1 MSVEVIT
8 SGGGQYIV
16 NVLNAVAA
24 WTGGGGF
31 RSMLQVV
38 MVMGLGYSLLVMA
51 FSLNWRVLFNWFLS
65 ATAMYLCMIVPT
77 ATVVVSDTVNPTVGN
92 GAVANVPIGLAVVAS
107 FSSQVNNWLTKTA
120 ESVFTMPASL
130 TYSAGGMIYPTRLN
144 DLTKQFTILGP
155 IMKANVVAYLQ
166 QCTFYDILL
175 AQGNTIRTM
184 AYSNDLLAAIGP
196 GSPARSVAWIPGG
209 GGPASIINC
218 QAAYQNIVQAYPD
231 MGNNR
236 INDIAPSFYPNLPA
250 VSAAT
255 QLKNDLPTMAQAYY
269 GGTSM
274 SAQMIFQQRSLVNA
288 FMEARANFGSG
299 GGDTFAALHADVQA
313 QNSYISAARQAM
325 TWVPVLNLVLTITF
339 YAMFPVVFPLFLFPQ
354 TGPALLKGYLTGFFY
369 LASWGPI
376 YAVLH
381 MFITQYSAAQLSA
394 LAPNGMTMATMAG
407 IDAVDQNMETLA
419 GYLLMFV
426 PVMAAGMAKGA
437 MSIASNTTSMLAPA
451 MQAAEAAAVERTTGN
466 YAYGNSQ
473 FQNVTGHQ
481 VNTAP
486 TWNVAASSI
495 PQVNMRGDNG
505 AITSAMADGSTVY
518 NTAPAISRFGFSAT
532 EMQSVTGN
540 LQQTG
545 AQYHTRA
552 NSLRETSS
560 ERWSHGMRILDS
572 LSSGSR
578 SAHGSEGAVGS
589 QGGNT
594 ASQFDRQGTDSKHQT
609 GSARTI
615 GESLSSG
622 RSLGHTETNTFGV
635 NAGAKAGAGGKVL
648 GADVGASAGA
658 TWDHKW
664 NKTTGDQES
673 RSTSD
678 SLSQSQ
684 SANVAHYDANGQDIT
699 LTDGGYW
706 RDGSFH
712 RVENFSE
719 KRHAVERDFSQAQ
732 SLERQASRSDEVG
745 ARLEHMASISR
756 SNGYQIS
763 DDMSQVIASR
773 YAEMAASQKFR
784 DLGAPSLTH
793 TTPSPH
799 QREVRNMIV
808 GRILEQYAAEGM
820 TPTLAGLQDPTAT
833 MGNVKGP
840 ADFPMPGTGP
850 ASEPR
855 ARGARFP
862 SLSPNHVQNSG
873 TPKGAIS
880 PHKAPGDQRART
892 EIEKGADEVGRD
904 TREGDARFRDAIK
917 GTESWKP
924 RAKKNTEGS

>member
-1 MSVEVIT
+1 MTVNVIT

-31 RSMLQVV
+31 RSLLQVV

-51 FSLNWRVLFNWFLS
+51 FSLNWRVLFHWFLS
-65 ATAMYLCMIVPT
+65 ATAMYMCMIVPT
-77 ATVVVSDTVNPTVGN
+77 TTVVVSDTINPTVGN
-92 GAVANVPIGLAVVAS
+92 GAVANVPIGLAMVAS

-120 ESVFTMPASL
+120 ESVFTMPSAL

-144 DLTKQFTILGP
+144 DLTSQFTIADP
-155 IMKANVVAYLQ
+155 VMKANVEGYLA

-175 AQGNTIRTM
+175 GQGNGWSTL
-184 AYSNDLLAAIGP
+184 ASSPDLLSAIGP
-196 GSPARSVAWIPGG
+196 GSPARSTTWIPAGG
-209 GGPASIINC
+209 GTASILGC
-218 QAAYQNIVQAYPD
+218 QSAYQAIVQAFPALTTA
-231 MGNNR
+231 GLNAA
-236 INDIAPSFYPNLPA
+236 APSFYPNLPA
-250 VSAAT
+250 ASAVT
-255 QLKNDLPTMAQAYY
+255 QLKSDLPTMAQAYY

-274 SAQMIFQQRSLVNA
+274 SAQTIFQQRSLVNA

-325 TWVPVLNLVLTITF
+325 TWVPVLNLVLTIVF

-394 LAPNGMTMATMAG
+394 LAPTGMTMATMAG
-407 IDAVDQNMETLA
+407 IDSVNQNMETLA

-426 PVMAAGMAKGA
+426 PVIAAGMAKGA
-437 MSIASNTTSMLAPA
+437 MGIASNTTAMLAPA
-451 MQAAEAAAVERTTGN
+451 MHAAEVAAVERTTGN

-486 TWNVAASSI
+486 TWTVSASSI

-505 AITSAMADGSTVY
+505 TITSTMADGSTVY
-518 NTAPAISRFGFSAT
+518 NTSQGISRFGFSAN

-552 NSLRETSS
+552 NSLRETSA
-560 ERWSHGMRILDS
+560 ERWSHGMRTLDS

-578 SAHGSEGAVGS
+578 RASGSEGATGG

-594 ASQFDRQGTDSKHQT
+594 TTLSDRQGTDSKQHT
-609 GSARTI
+609 GSNRTI
-615 GESLSSG
+615 GENLTSG
-622 RSLGHTETNTFGV
+622 RSLGHTETNTFGI
-635 NAGAKAGAGGKVL
+635 NAGAKAGVGGKVL
-648 GADVGASAGA
+648 GAEVGASAGG
-658 TWDHKW
+658 TWDHRW
-664 NKTTGDQES
+664 TKTTGDQAAHG
-673 RSTSD
+673 TSD
-678 SLSQSQ
+678 SLGQSQ
-684 SANVAHYDANGQDIT
+684 GSNVTRYHANGQDIT

-706 RDGSFH
+706 RDGTFH

-719 KRHAVERDFSQAQ
+719 KRHAIERDFSEAQ
-732 SLERQASRSDEVG
+732 SLERQATRSDEVG
-745 ARLEHMASISR
+745 TRLERMASISR

-773 YAEMAASQKFR
+773 YAEMAASPEFR
-784 DLGAPSLTH
+784 DLGAPSLTN

-808 GRILEQYAAEGM
+808 GKILEQYAADGM
-820 TPTLAGLQDPTAT
+820 APVQAGLQDPATT
-833 MGNVKGP
+833 MGSVRGP
-840 ADFPMPGTGP
+840 AEFSMSSAT
-850 ASEPR
+850 PR
-855 ARGARFP
+855 PQGRRSAGSALRHAPQGSDGAPEAGRR
-862 SLSPNHVQNSG
+862 
-873 TPKGAIS
+873 
-880 PHKAPGDQRART
+880 APGDDAARAAIQRGATEVAGDDAAARAT
-892 EIEKGADEVGRD
+892 FARKAAATDVEDKRIKRD
-904 TREGDARFRDAIK
+904 TQ
-917 GTESWKP
+917 
-924 RAKKNTEGS
+924 

>member
-1 MSVEVIT
+1 MTVNVIT

-51 FSLNWRVLFNWFLS
+51 FSLNWRVLFHWFLS
-65 ATAMYLCMIVPT
+65 ATAMYMCMIVPT
-77 ATVVVSDTVNPTVGN
+77 TTVVVSDTINPSVGN
-92 GAVANVPIGLAVVAS
+92 GAAANVPIGLAMVAS

-144 DLTKQFTILGP
+144 DLTSQFTISDP
-155 IMKANVVAYLQ
+155 IMKANVEGYLA

-175 AQGNTIRTM
+175 GQGNGWSTL
-184 AYSNDLLAAIGP
+184 ASSPDLLSAIGP
-196 GSPARSVAWIPGG
+196 GSPARSTTWIPAGG
-209 GGPASIINC
+209 GTASIVGC
-218 QAAYQNIVQAYPD
+218 QSAYQAIVQAFPTLATA
-231 MGNNR
+231 G
-236 INDIAPSFYPNLPA
+236 ISAAAPAFYPNLPA
-250 VSAAT
+250 ASAVS

-274 SAQMIFQQRSLVNA
+274 SAQTIFQQRSLVNA

-299 GGDTFAALHADVQA
+299 GGDTFAALRADVQA

-325 TWVPVLNLVLTITF
+325 TWVPVLNLVLTIVF

-407 IDAVDQNMETLA
+407 IDSVNQNMETLA

-437 MSIASNTTSMLAPA
+437 MSIASNTTAMLAPA
-451 MQAAEAAAVERTTGN
+451 MHAAEAAAVERTTGN

-486 TWNVAASSI
+486 TWNVAASPI
-495 PQVNMRGDNG
+495 PQVNMREDNG
-505 AITSAMADGSTVY
+505 TITSTMADGSTVY
-518 NTAPAISRFGFSAT
+518 NTSGAISRFGFSAN

-545 AQYHTRA
+545 AQYHSRA
-552 NSLRETSS
+552 NAERETSA
-560 ERWSHGMRILDS
+560 ERWSHGMRTLDS

-578 SAHGSEGAVGS
+578 RASGSEGATGG

-594 ASQFDRQGTDSKHQT
+594 TTLSDRQGTDSKQHT
-609 GSARTI
+609 GTNRTI
-615 GESLSSG
+615 GENLTSG
-622 RSLGHTETNTFGV
+622 RSLGHAETNTFGI
-635 NAGAKAGAGGKVL
+635 NAGAKAGVGGKVL
-648 GADVGASAGA
+648 GAEVGASAGG
-658 TWDHKW
+658 TWDHRW
-664 NKTTGDQES
+664 AKTTGDQEAHG
-673 RSTSD
+673 TSD
-678 SLSQSQ
+678 NLSQSQ
-684 SANVAHYDANGQDIT
+684 GSNVTRYHANGQDIT

-706 RDGSFH
+706 RDGTFH
-712 RVENFSE
+712 RVENFAE
-719 KRHAVERDFSQAQ
+719 KRHAIERDFSEAQ
-732 SLERQASRSDEVG
+732 SLERQATRSDEVG
-745 ARLEHMASISR
+745 SRLESMASLSR

-773 YAEMAASQKFR
+773 YAEMAASPEFR
-784 DLGAPSLTH
+784 DLGAPSLTN

-808 GRILEQYAAEGM
+808 GRILEQYAAEGLE
-820 TPTLAGLQDPTAT
+820 PVRAGLVDPATT
-833 MGNVKGP
+833 MGVVP
-840 ADFPMPGTGP
+840 APAEFSMPQAT
-850 ASEPR
+850 PR
-855 ARGARFP
+855 PQGRRGAGSADRH
-862 SLSPNHVQNSG
+862 SPQNPEVGSG
-873 TPKGAIS
+873 TA
-880 PHKAPGDQRART
+880 HHAPGDDAARAAIQRGAAQVAGDNAAARREFEARAT
-892 EIEKGADEVGRD
+892 SANADGAKIRD
-904 TREGDARFRDAIK
+904 DL
-917 GTESWKP
+917 KP
-924 RAKKNTEGS
+924 

>member
-1 MSVEVIT
+1 MTVNVIT

-51 FSLNWRVLFNWFLS
+51 FSLNWRVLFHWFLS
-65 ATAMYLCMIVPT
+65 ATAMYMCMIVPT
-77 ATVVVSDTVNPTVGN
+77 TTVVVSDTINPTVGN
-92 GAVANVPIGLAVVAS
+92 GAVANVPIGLAMVAS
-107 FSSQVNNWLTKTA
+107 FSSQVNAWLTKTA
-120 ESVFTMPASL
+120 ESVFTMPSAL
-130 TYSAGGMIYPTRLN
+130 TYSTGGMIYPTRLN
-144 DLTKQFTILGP
+144 DLTSQFTIADP
-155 IMKANVVAYLQ
+155 VMKANVEGYLA

-175 AQGNTIRTM
+175 GQGNGWSTL
-184 AYSNDLLAAIGP
+184 ASSADLLSAIGP
-196 GSPARSVAWIPGG
+196 GSPARSTTWIPVGG
-209 GGPASIINC
+209 GTASIIGC
-218 QAAYQNIVQAYPD
+218 QSAYQAIVQAFPALTTA
-231 MGNNR
+231 GLNAA
-236 INDIAPSFYPNLPA
+236 APSFYPNLPA
-250 VSAAT
+250 ASAVT

-274 SAQMIFQQRSLVNA
+274 SAQTIFQQRSLVNA

-299 GGDTFAALHADVQA
+299 SGDTFAALHADVQA

-325 TWVPVLNLVLTITF
+325 TWVPVLNLVLTIVF

-394 LAPNGMTMATMAG
+394 LAPTGMTMAAMAG
-407 IDAVDQNMETLA
+407 IDSVNQNMETLA

-437 MSIASNTTSMLAPA
+437 MSVASNTTAMLAPA
-451 MQAAEAAAVERTTGN
+451 MHAAEAAAVERTTGN

-486 TWNVAASSI
+486 TWTVSASPI

-505 AITSAMADGSTVY
+505 TITSTMADGSTVY
-518 NTAPAISRFGFSAT
+518 NTSQGISRFGFSAN

-552 NSLRETSS
+552 NSLRETSV
-560 ERWSHGMRILDS
+560 ERWSHGMRTLDS

-578 SAHGSEGAVGS
+578 RASGSEGATGG

-594 ASQFDRQGTDSKHQT
+594 TTLSDRQGTDSKQHT
-609 GSARTI
+609 GSNRTI
-615 GESLSSG
+615 GENLTSG
-622 RSLGHTETNTFGV
+622 RSLGHTETNTFGI
-635 NAGAKAGAGGKVL
+635 NAGAKAGVGGKVL
-648 GADVGASAGA
+648 GAEVGASAGG
-658 TWDHKW
+658 TWDHRW
-664 NKTTGDQES
+664 TKTTGDQEAHG
-673 RSTSD
+673 TSD
-678 SLSQSQ
+678 SLGQSQ
-684 SANVAHYDANGQDIT
+684 GSNVTRYHANGQDIT

-706 RDGSFH
+706 RDGTFH

-719 KRHAVERDFSQAQ
+719 KRHAIERDFSEAQ
-732 SLERQASRSDEVG
+732 SLERQATRSDEVG
-745 ARLEHMASISR
+745 ARLERMASISR

-773 YAEMAASQKFR
+773 YAEMAASPEFR
-784 DLGAPSLTH
+784 DLGAPSLTN

-808 GRILEQYAAEGM
+808 GKILEQYAADGM
-820 TPTLAGLQDPTAT
+820 APVRAGLVDPAAT
-833 MGNVKGP
+833 MGAMP
-840 ADFPMPGTGP
+840 APAEFSMPQAT
-850 ASEPR
+850 PR
-855 ARGARFP
+855 PQGRRGAGSAP
-862 SLSPNHVQNSG
+862 SHAPRSPDGGSRTAH
-873 TPKGAIS
+873 
-880 PHKAPGDQRART
+880 HAPGDDAARAAIQRGAAEVARDDVAALRTFQQKAT
-892 EIEKGADEVGRD
+892 ERAPRNEGIKKDVDEK
-904 TREGDARFRDAIK
+904 
-917 GTESWKP
+917 P
-924 RAKKNTEGS
+924 

>member
-1 MSVEVIT
+1 MTVNVIT

-51 FSLNWRVLFNWFLS
+51 FSLNWRVLFHWFLS
-65 ATAMYLCMIVPT
+65 ATAMYMCMIVPT
-77 ATVVVSDTVNPTVGN
+77 TTVVVSDTINPTVGN
-92 GAVANVPIGLAVVAS
+92 GAVANVPIGLAMVAS

-120 ESVFTMPASL
+120 ESVFTMPSAL

-144 DLTKQFTILGP
+144 DLTSQFTIADP
-155 IMKANVVAYLQ
+155 IMKANVEGYLA

-175 AQGNTIRTM
+175 GQGNGWSTL
-184 AYSNDLLAAIGP
+184 ASSPDLLSAIGP
-196 GSPARSVAWIPGG
+196 GSPARSTTWIPAGG
-209 GGPASIINC
+209 GTASIIGC
-218 QAAYQNIVQAYPD
+218 QNAYQAIVQAFPTLATT
-231 MGNNR
+231 G
-236 INDIAPSFYPNLPA
+236 ISAAAPAFYPNLPA
-250 VSAAT
+250 ASAVS

-274 SAQMIFQQRSLVNA
+274 SAQTIFQQRSLVNA

-325 TWVPVLNLVLTITF
+325 TWVPVLNLVLTIVF

-394 LAPNGMTMATMAG
+394 LAPTGMTMATMAG
-407 IDAVDQNMETLA
+407 IDSVNQNMETLA

-437 MSIASNTTSMLAPA
+437 MSIASNTTAMLAPA
-451 MQAAEAAAVERTTGN
+451 MHAAEAAAVERTTGN

-486 TWNVAASSI
+486 TWNVAASPI

-505 AITSAMADGSTVY
+505 TITSTMADGSTVY
-518 NTAPAISRFGFSAT
+518 NTSGAISRFGFSAS

-545 AQYHTRA
+545 AQYHSRA
-552 NSLRETSS
+552 NATRETSA
-560 ERWSHGMRILDS
+560 ERWSHGMRTLDS

-578 SAHGSEGAVGS
+578 RASGSEGATGG

-594 ASQFDRQGTDSKHQT
+594 TSQFDRQGIDSKQQT
-609 GSARTI
+609 GSNRTI
-615 GESLSSG
+615 GESLTSG
-622 RSLGHTETNTFGV
+622 RSLGHAETNTFGV
-635 NAGAKAGAGGKVL
+635 NAGIKAGAGGKVL
-648 GADVGASAGA
+648 GADVGASAGGS
-658 TWDHKW
+658 WDHKW
-664 NKTTGDQES
+664 TKTTGDQEAHG
-673 RSTSD
+673 TSD
-678 SLSQSQ
+678 GLSQSQ
-684 SANVAHYDANGQDIT
+684 GSNVARYHANGQDIT

-706 RDGSFH
+706 RDGTFH
-712 RVENFSE
+712 RVENFAE
-719 KRHAVERDFSQAQ
+719 KRRAIERDFSEAQ
-732 SLERQASRSDEVG
+732 SLERQATRSDEVG
-745 ARLEHMASISR
+745 SRLERMASLSR

-773 YAEMAASQKFR
+773 YAEMAASPEFR
-784 DLGAPSLTH
+784 DLGAPSLTN

-808 GRILEQYAAEGM
+808 GRILEQYAAEGLA
-820 TPTLAGLQDPTAT
+820 PVRAGLVDPVAT
-833 MGNVKGP
+833 MGGARGP
-840 ADFPMPGTGP
+840 ADSSMPGATPGP
-850 ASEPR
+850 QGSRR
-855 ARGARFP
+855 ARSSGGQPTRA
-862 SLSPNHVQNSG
+862 SNAGSGGGNH
-873 TPKGAIS
+873 
-880 PHKAPGDQRART
+880 APGDDAARAAISRGAAQVAEDDAAART
-892 EIEKGADEVGRD
+892 TFAQKAVSTDADDQRIKRD
-904 TREGDARFRDAIK
+904 TQ
-917 GTESWKP
+917 
-924 RAKKNTEGS
+924 

>member
-1 MSVEVIT
+1 MTVNVIT

-51 FSLNWRVLFNWFLS
+51 FSLNWRVLFHWFLS
-65 ATAMYLCMIVPT
+65 ATAMYMCMIVPT
-77 ATVVVSDTVNPTVGN
+77 TTVVVSDTINPTVGN
-92 GAVANVPIGLAVVAS
+92 GAVANVPIGLAMVAS
-107 FSSQVNNWLTKTA
+107 FSSQVNAWLTKTA
-120 ESVFTMPASL
+120 ESVFTMPSAL
-130 TYSAGGMIYPTRLN
+130 TYSTGGMIYPTRLN
-144 DLTKQFTILGP
+144 DLTSQFTIADP
-155 IMKANVVAYLQ
+155 VMKANIEGYLA

-175 AQGNTIRTM
+175 GQGNGWSTL
-184 AYSNDLLAAIGP
+184 ASSPDLLSAIGP
-196 GSPARSVAWIPGG
+196 GSPARSTTWIPAGG
-209 GGPASIINC
+209 GTASIIGC
-218 QAAYQNIVQAYPD
+218 QSAYQAIVQAFPELTNA
-231 MGNNR
+231 GLNAA
-236 INDIAPSFYPNLPA
+236 APSFYPNLPA
-250 VSAAT
+250 ASAVT

-274 SAQMIFQQRSLVNA
+274 SAQTIFQQRSLVNA

-325 TWVPVLNLVLTITF
+325 TWVPVLNLVLTIVF

-407 IDAVDQNMETLA
+407 IDSVNQNMETLA

-437 MSIASNTTSMLAPA
+437 MSIASNTTAMLAPA
-451 MQAAEAAAVERTTGN
+451 MHAAEAAAVERTTGN

-486 TWNVAASSI
+486 TWNVAASSV

-505 AITSAMADGSTVY
+505 TITSTMPDGSTVY
-518 NTAPAISRFGFSAT
+518 NTSGAISRFGFSAS

-540 LQQTG
+540 LQQSG

-552 NSLRETSS
+552 NAMRETSA
-560 ERWSHGMRILDS
+560 ERWSHGMRTLDS

-578 SAHGSEGAVGS
+578 RASGSEGATGG

-594 ASQFDRQGTDSKHQT
+594 TSQFDRQGTDSKHQT
-609 GSARTI
+609 GSNRTI
-615 GESLSSG
+615 GENLTSS
-622 RSLGHTETNTFGV
+622 RSLGHAETNTFGI
-635 NAGAKAGAGGKVL
+635 NAGVKAGIGGKVL
-648 GADVGASAGA
+648 GADVGGSAGGS
-658 TWDHKW
+658 WDHKW
-664 NKTTGDQES
+664 TKTTGDQEAHG
-673 RSTSD
+673 TSD

-684 SANVAHYDANGQDIT
+684 GSNVAHYHANGQDIT

-706 RDGSFH
+706 RDGTFH

-719 KRHAVERDFSQAQ
+719 KRHAIERDFSEAQ
-732 SLERQASRSDEVG
+732 SLERQATRSDEVG
-745 ARLEHMASISR
+745 ARLERMASLSR

-773 YAEMAASQKFR
+773 YAEMAASLEFR
-784 DLGAPSLTH
+784 DLGAPSLTN

-808 GRILEQYAAEGM
+808 GKILEQYAADGM
-820 TPTLAGLQDPTAT
+820 VPVQAGLQDPGAT
-833 MGNVKGP
+833 MGSVRGP
-840 ADFPMPGTGP
+840 AEVSMPSAAPRPQGRRSAGS
-850 ASEPR
+850 ASRHAPQGSD
-855 ARGARFP
+855 GAPEAGR
-862 SLSPNHVQNSG
+862 H
-873 TPKGAIS
+873 
-880 PHKAPGDQRART
+880 APGDDAARAAIQRGAAEVAGDDAAART
-892 EIEKGADEVGRD
+892 TFARKAAATDVEDKRIKRD
-904 TREGDARFRDAIK
+904 TQ
-917 GTESWKP
+917 
-924 RAKKNTEGS
+924 

>member
-1 MSVEVIT
+1 MTVNVIT

-31 RSMLQVV
+31 RSLLQVV

-51 FSLNWRVLFNWFLS
+51 FSLNWRVLFHWFLS
-65 ATAMYLCMIVPT
+65 ATAMYMCMIVPT
-77 ATVVVSDTVNPTVGN
+77 TTVVVSDTINPTVGN
-92 GAVANVPIGLAVVAS
+92 GAVANVPIGLAMVAS

-120 ESVFTMPASL
+120 ESVFTMPSAL

-144 DLTKQFTILGP
+144 DLTSQFTIADP
-155 IMKANVVAYLQ
+155 VMKANIEGYLA

-175 AQGNTIRTM
+175 GQGNGWSTL
-184 AYSNDLLAAIGP
+184 ASSPDLLSAIGP
-196 GSPARSVAWIPGG
+196 GSPARSTTWIPAGG
-209 GGPASIINC
+209 GTASIIGC
-218 QAAYQNIVQAYPD
+218 QSAYQAIVQAFPVLTTA
-231 MGNNR
+231 GLNAA
-236 INDIAPSFYPNLPA
+236 APSFYPNLPA
-250 VSAAT
+250 ASAVT

-274 SAQMIFQQRSLVNA
+274 SAQTIFQQRSLVNA

-299 GGDTFAALHADVQA
+299 GGDTFAALHADLQA

-325 TWVPVLNLVLTITF
+325 TWVPVLNLVLTIVF

-407 IDAVDQNMETLA
+407 IDSVNQNMETLA

-437 MSIASNTTSMLAPA
+437 MAIASNTTAMLAPA
-451 MQAAEAAAVERTTGN
+451 MHAAEAAAVERTTGN

-486 TWNVAASSI
+486 TWNVATSSV

-505 AITSAMADGSTVY
+505 TITSTMSDGSTVY
-518 NTAPAISRFGFSAT
+518 NTSGAISRFGFSAS

-540 LQQTG
+540 LQQSG

-552 NSLRETSS
+552 NAMRETSA
-560 ERWSHGMRILDS
+560 ERWSHGMRTLDS

-578 SAHGSEGAVGS
+578 RASGSEGATGG

-594 ASQFDRQGTDSKHQT
+594 TSQFDRQGTDSKQQT
-609 GSARTI
+609 GSNRTI
-615 GESLSSG
+615 GENLTSG
-622 RSLGHTETNTFGV
+622 RSLGHAETNTFGI
-635 NAGAKAGAGGKVL
+635 NAGVKAGVGGKVL
-648 GADVGASAGA
+648 GADVSGSAGGS
-658 TWDHKW
+658 WDHKW
-664 NKTTGDQES
+664 TKTTGDQEAHG
-673 RSTSD
+673 TSD

-684 SANVAHYDANGQDIT
+684 GSNVAHYHANGQDIT

-706 RDGSFH
+706 RDGTFH

-719 KRHAVERDFSQAQ
+719 KRHAIERDFSEAQ
-732 SLERQASRSDEVG
+732 SLERQATRSDEVG
-745 ARLEHMASISR
+745 ARLERMASISR

-773 YAEMAASQKFR
+773 YAEMAASPEFR
-784 DLGAPSLTH
+784 DLGAPSLTN

-808 GRILEQYAAEGM
+808 GKILEQYAADGM
-820 TPTLAGLQDPTAT
+820 APVQAGLQDPAAT
-833 MGNVKGP
+833 MGSVRGP
-840 ADFPMPGTGP
+840 AEVSMPSAT
-850 ASEPR
+850 PR
-855 ARGARFP
+855 PQGRRSAGSSPGRAPRGSNAG
-862 SLSPNHVQNSG
+862 SG
-873 TPKGAIS
+873 TP
-880 PHKAPGDQRART
+880 PHAPGDDAARAAIQRGAAEVARDDAAAKRDFGT
-892 EIEKGADEVGRD
+892 RASVANADGAKIRD
-904 TREGDARFRDAIK
+904 DL
-917 GTESWKP
+917 KP
-924 RAKKNTEGS
+924 

>member
-1 MSVEVIT
+1 MTVNVIT

-77 ATVVVSDTVNPTVGN
+77 ATVVVSDTINPAVGN
-92 GAVANVPIGLAVVAS
+92 GAVANVPLGLAVVAS
-107 FSSQVNNWLTKTA
+107 FSSQVNNWLTTTA
-120 ESVFTMPASL
+120 ESVFSMPSSL
-130 TYSAGGMIYPTRLN
+130 EYTAGGMIYPTRLN
-144 DLTKQFTILGP
+144 DLTSQFTITDP
-155 IMKANVVAYLQ
+155 IMKANVEGYLA

-175 AQGNTIRTM
+175 GQGNGWNTL
-184 AYSNDLLAAIGP
+184 ASSPDLLAAIGP
-196 GSPARSVAWIPGG
+196 GSPARSTTWIPAGG
-209 GGPASIINC
+209 GTASIIGC
-218 QAAYQNIVQAYPD
+218 QSAYQAIAQAFPSLATA
-231 MGNNR
+231 G
-236 INDIAPSFYPNLPA
+236 INAAAPAFYPNL
-250 VSAAT
+250 SAASAVT
-255 QLKNDLPTMAQAYY
+255 QLKNDLPTMAQTYY
-269 GGTSM
+269 GGSSM
-274 SAQMIFQQRSLVNA
+274 SAQTIFQQRSLVNA
-288 FMEARANFGSG
+288 FMEARANFGAG

-325 TWVPVLNLVLTITF
+325 TWVPVLNLVLTIVF
-339 YAMFPVVFPLFLFPQ
+339 YAMFPVIFPLFLFPQ

-381 MFITQYSAAQLSA
+381 MFITQYSTSQLSA
-394 LAPNGMTMATMAG
+394 LAPTGMTMATMAG

-426 PVMAAGMAKGA
+426 PVIAAGMAKGA
-437 MSIASNTTSMLAPA
+437 MSVASNTTAMLAPA
-451 MQAAEAAAVERTTGN
+451 MHAAEAASVERTTGN

-486 TWNVAASSI
+486 TWNVASSSI

-505 AITSAMADGSTVY
+505 AITSTMPDGSTVY
-518 NTAPAISRFGFSAT
+518 NTSPAISRFGFSAS

-540 LQQTG
+540 LQQSG

-552 NSLRETSS
+552 NQMRETSS
-560 ERWSHGMRILDS
+560 ERWSEGMRTLDS

-578 SAHGSEGAVGS
+578 SAHGSEGASGA

-594 ASQFDRQGTDSKHQT
+594 TSQSDRQGIDAKQQT
-609 GSARTI
+609 GSARTL
-615 GESLSSG
+615 GDNLSSG
-622 RSLGHTETNTFGV
+622 KSLGHTETNTFGV
-635 NAGAKAGAGGKVL
+635 NAGAKAGVGGKVL
-648 GADVGASAGA
+648 GAEVGASVGGS
-658 TWDHKW
+658 WDHKW

-673 RSTSD
+673 RTASD
-678 SLSQSQ
+678 NLSESQ
-684 SANVAHYDANGQDIT
+684 SANVAHYHANGQDIT

-712 RVENFSE
+712 RVENFAE
-719 KRHAVERDFSQAQ
+719 KRHAFERDFSQAQ

-745 ARLEHMASISR
+745 SRLESMASISR

-773 YAEMAASQKFR
+773 YAEMAGSADFH
-784 DLGAPSLTH
+784 DLGPPSLTN

-808 GRILEQYAAEGM
+808 GRILEQYAADGM
-820 TPTLAGLQDPTAT
+820 APVKAAMQDPTAA
-833 MGNVKGP
+833 MGTVKRP
-840 ADFPMPGTGP
+840 ADFSVP
-850 ASEPR
+850 A
-855 ARGARFP
+855 ARLNSASRGRHAGRHASTESAGAQ
-862 SLSPNHVQNSG
+862 SAQHN
-873 TPKGAIS
+873 
-880 PHKAPGDQRART
+880 APGEDAARAAIRLGAT
-892 EIEKGADEVGRD
+892 EVAKDDAAAKAGFARKAKTVDA
-904 TREGDARFRDAIK
+904 GDATIRHDIK
-917 GTESWKP
+917 P
-924 RAKKNTEGS
+924 

>member
-1 MSVEVIT
+1 MTVNVIT

-51 FSLNWRVLFNWFLS
+51 FSLNWRVLFHWFLS
-65 ATAMYLCMIVPT
+65 ATAMYMCMIVPT
-77 ATVVVSDTVNPTVGN
+77 TTVVVSDTINPTVGN
-92 GAVANVPIGLAVVAS
+92 GAVANVPIGLAMVAS

-120 ESVFTMPASL
+120 ESVFTMPSAL

-144 DLTKQFTILGP
+144 DLTKQFTIVGP
-155 IMKANVVAYLQ
+155 IMKADIVAYLQ

-175 AQGNTIRTM
+175 GQGNTIRTITY
-184 AYSNDLLAAIGP
+184 ADDILTAIGP
-196 GSPARSVAWIPGG
+196 GSPARSVSWIPGG
-209 GGPASIINC
+209 GGPATIIGC
-218 QAAYQNIVQAYPD
+218 QTAYQNIVQAYPE
-231 MGNNR
+231 MANTR
-236 INDIAPSFYPNLPA
+236 FSDIAPAFYPNLPA
-250 VSAAT
+250 SSAVT
-255 QLKNDLPTMAQAYY
+255 KLQTDLPTMAQAYY
-269 GGTSM
+269 GGTTM
-274 SAQMIFQQRSLVNA
+274 SAQRIFQQRSLVNA
-288 FMEARANFGSG
+288 FLEARANFGSG

-325 TWVPVLNLVLTITF
+325 TWVPVLNLVLTIVF

-381 MFITQYSAAQLSA
+381 MFITQYSASQLSA

-407 IDAVDQNMETLA
+407 IDSVNQNMETLT

-437 MSIASNTTSMLAPA
+437 MSIASNTTAMLAPA
-451 MQAAEAAAVERTTGN
+451 MHAAEAAAVERTTGN

-486 TWNVAASSI
+486 TWTVSASPI

-505 AITSAMADGSTVY
+505 TITSTMPDGSTVY
-518 NTAPAISRFGFSAT
+518 NTSGAISRFGFSAS

-545 AQYHTRA
+545 SQYHTRA
-552 NSLRETSS
+552 NALRETSA
-560 ERWSHGMRILDS
+560 ERWSHGMRTLDS

-578 SAHGSEGAVGS
+578 RASGSEGAAGG

-594 ASQFDRQGTDSKHQT
+594 TTLSDRQGTDSKQHT
-609 GSARTI
+609 GSNRTI
-615 GESLSSG
+615 GENLTSG
-622 RSLGHTETNTFGV
+622 RSLGHTETNTFGL
-635 NAGAKAGAGGKVL
+635 NAGAKAGIGGKVL
-648 GADVGASAGA
+648 GAEVGASAGG
-658 TWDHKW
+658 TWDHRW
-664 NKTTGDQES
+664 AKTTGDQEAHG
-673 RSTSD
+673 TSD

-684 SANVAHYDANGQDIT
+684 GSNVTRYHANGQDIT

-706 RDGSFH
+706 RDGTFH
-712 RVENFSE
+712 RIENFSE
-719 KRHAVERDFSQAQ
+719 KRHAIERDFSEAQ
-732 SLERQASRSDEVG
+732 SLERQATRSDEVG
-745 ARLEHMASISR
+745 SRLESMASLSR

-773 YAEMAASQKFR
+773 YAEMAASPEFR
-784 DLGAPSLTH
+784 DLGAPSLTN

-808 GRILEQYAAEGM
+808 GRILEQYAAEGLA
-820 TPTLAGLQDPTAT
+820 PVRAGLVDPAVT
-833 MGNVKGP
+833 MGTVP
-840 ADFPMPGTGP
+840 APAEFSMPAAAPRPHGRRSAGSAPGRTPRGSNADSGTG
-850 ASEPR
+850 
-855 ARGARFP
+855 
-862 SLSPNHVQNSG
+862 H
-873 TPKGAIS
+873 
-880 PHKAPGDQRART
+880 HAPGDEAARAAIQRGAAQVAGDDAAARR
-892 EIEKGADEVGRD
+892 EFGARATSANADGTKIRD
-904 TREGDARFRDAIK
+904 DL
-917 GTESWKP
+917 KP
-924 RAKKNTEGS
+924 

>member
-1 MSVEVIT
+1 MTVNVIT

-51 FSLNWRVLFNWFLS
+51 FSLNWRVLFHWFLS
-65 ATAMYLCMIVPT
+65 ATAMYMCMIVPT
-77 ATVVVSDTVNPTVGN
+77 TTVVVSDTINPTVGN
-92 GAVANVPIGLAVVAS
+92 GAVANVPIGLAMVAS

-120 ESVFTMPASL
+120 ESVFTMPSSL

-144 DLTKQFTILGP
+144 DLTSQFTIADP
-155 IMKANVVAYLQ
+155 IMKANVEGYLA

-175 AQGNTIRTM
+175 GQGNGWS
-184 AYSNDLLAAIGP
+184 ALASSPDLLSAIGP
-196 GSPARSVAWIPGG
+196 GSPARSTTWIPAGG
-209 GGPASIINC
+209 GTATIIGC
-218 QAAYQNIVQAYPD
+218 QNAYQAIVQAFPALATA
-231 MGNNR
+231 G
-236 INDIAPSFYPNLPA
+236 ISAPAPAFYPNL
-250 VSAAT
+250 SAASAVT
-255 QLKNDLPTMAQAYY
+255 KLKSDLPTMVQTYY

-274 SAQMIFQQRSLVNA
+274 SAQTIFQQRSLENA

-325 TWVPVLNLVLTITF
+325 TWVPVLNLVLTIVF

-394 LAPNGMTMATMAG
+394 LAPSGMTMATMAG
-407 IDAVDQNMETLA
+407 IDSVNQNMETLA

-437 MSIASNTTSMLAPA
+437 MSIASNTTAMLAPA
-451 MQAAEAAAVERTTGN
+451 MHAAEAAAVERTTGN

-495 PQVNMRGDNG
+495 PQVNMRGENG
-505 AITSAMADGSTVY
+505 TITSTMADGSTVY
-518 NTAPAISRFGFSAT
+518 NTGGAISRFGFSAS

-552 NSLRETSS
+552 NALRETSA
-560 ERWSHGMRILDS
+560 ERWSHGMRTLDS
-572 LSSGSR
+572 LSYGSR
-578 SAHGSEGAVGS
+578 RASGSEGATGG

-594 ASQFDRQGTDSKHQT
+594 TTLSDRQGTDSKQHT
-609 GSARTI
+609 GTNRTI
-615 GESLSSG
+615 GENLTSG
-622 RSLGHTETNTFGV
+622 RSLGHAETNTFGI
-635 NAGAKAGAGGKVL
+635 NAGARAGVGGKVL
-648 GADVGASAGA
+648 GAEVGASAGG
-658 TWDHKW
+658 TWDHRW
-664 NKTTGDQES
+664 AKTTGDQETHG
-673 RSTSD
+673 TSD

-684 SANVAHYDANGQDIT
+684 GSNVTRYHANGQDIT

-706 RDGSFH
+706 RDGTFH
-712 RVENFSE
+712 RVENFAE
-719 KRHAVERDFSQAQ
+719 KRHAIERDFSEAQ
-732 SLERQASRSDEVG
+732 SLERQATRSDEVG
-745 ARLEHMASISR
+745 SRLERMASLSR
-756 SNGYQIS
+756 SSGYQIS

-773 YAEMAASQKFR
+773 YAEMAASPEFR
-784 DLGAPSLTH
+784 DLGAPSLTN

-808 GRILEQYAAEGM
+808 GRILEQYAAEGLA
-820 TPTLAGLQDPTAT
+820 PVRAGLADPAAT
-833 MGNVKGP
+833 MGAVP
-840 ADFPMPGTGP
+840 AHAEFSMPQAT
-850 ASEPR
+850 PR
-855 ARGARFP
+855 PQGRRGAESTARHMP
-862 SLSPNHVQNSG
+862 QNPEVGSG
-873 TPKGAIS
+873 TA
-880 PHKAPGDQRART
+880 HHAPGDDAARAAIQRGAAQVAGDDAAARR
-892 EIEKGADEVGRD
+892 EFGARATSANADGTKIRD
-904 TREGDARFRDAIK
+904 DL
-917 GTESWKP
+917 KP
-924 RAKKNTEGS
+924 